1 MPAKTWVF
9 ASEAVED
16 ESLRLL
22 RGEAVE
28 ALSRLFEVT
37 VELQAI
43 GDEDVVHANLDALL
57 AAPAHVASS
66 GMAGERVCGVLRSI
80 ELVTPVGR
88 PRPIYRAVLVPRL
101 WYATQMHRSRV
112 FQNASVPEIA
122 AMVFTGLGLRPDD
135 DFRAALSTSYPK
147 REYVVQYEETDYAFV
162 SRLLEDEGIAFHFD
176 HGVEREVIVLTDS
189 NGAGMR
195 RPHWRPRV
203 PYRESAFAEGE
214 EVVFGLTHERRVVPR
229 DVLLADYDWRKPAVS
244 LVSLARVDKHGRGLF
259 FSGAQHYR
267 DGDYGKRIAAI
278 RAEELRVGREVF
290 RGRSTIPDLRPG
302 DVFTLDMMATAH
314 DRSEVSGE
322 YLVIEVKRR
331 IDQRFDQRGP
341 DDERE
346 RGDTFVAIRAD
357 VTYRPPR
364 TTPKPRIDGVVYA
377 TIDGPGLDIP
387 APIDDEGRYKVI
399 LPFDLAAEEGG
410 RASRWIRMAQP
421 TSGAGYG
428 MHFPL
433 RPGTEVILTHVH
445 GDPDRPIIAGA
456 VPNAQ
461 TPSPVTSANATQS
474 VMRTSTGITLEFE
487 DDA

>member
-1 MPAKTWVF
+1 MPRESWVF

-16 ESLRLL
+16 GALALR
-22 RGEAVE
+22 RVDVFQ

-37 VELQAI
+37 VELQST
-43 GDEDVVHANLDALL
+43 GDDDVVQANVDALL
-57 AAPAHVASS
+57 SKPAYVASS
-66 GMAGERVCGVLRSI
+66 AVAAERMWGVLRSI
-80 ELVTPVGR
+80 ELTTAAGGAK
-88 PRPIYRAVLVPRL
+88 PIYRAVLVPRL
-101 WYATQMHRSRV
+101 WYATQTHRSQV
-112 FQNASVPEIA
+112 FQNASVPQIA
-122 AMVFTGLGLRPDD
+122 AMVLSGLGLRPGEDVRD
-135 DFRAALSTSYPK
+135 ALSSTYPE

-162 SRLLEDEGIAFHFD
+162 SRLLEDEGIAFRFD
-176 HGVEREVIVLTDS
+176 HTVEREVIVLTDS

-195 RPHWRPRV
+195 RPDGFDHV
-203 PYRESAFAEGE
+203 PYRESAFAEEGA
-214 EVVFGLTHERRVVPR
+214 VFELTHERKVVPR
-229 DVLLADYDWRKPAVS
+229 DVALSDYDWRKPAVG
-244 LVSLARVDKHGRGLF
+244 LLSLARVDKRGRGLF
-259 FSGAQHYR
+259 FTGAQHYR
-267 DGDYGKRIAAI
+267 DAVYGKRIAEI

-302 DVFTLDMMATAH
+302 DVFTLEAPATAH
-314 DRSEVSGE
+314 HHREVDGE
-322 YLVIEVKRR
+322 YLVTEVKNR
-331 IDQRFDQRGP
+331 IDQRFERRGP
-341 DDERE
+341 DDEHE
-346 RGDTFVAIRAD
+346 HGDAFVAIRAD

-377 TIDGPGLDIP
+377 TIDGPELNIP
-387 APIDDEGRYKVI
+387 APIDEEGRYKVI
-399 LPFDLAAEEGG
+399 LPFDLAAEQGG

-474 VMRTSTGITLEFE
+474 VLRTATGIIMEFE